1 MMTAALAIAGA
12 AKKSRKK
19 NRFVAGIDLDDCDE
33 GKASSSSSSSSS
45 STSTLCSSTAT
56 PVLDLTAPN
65 VSLNE
70 PVSQINVPKA
80 GRAMY
85 IIFISINSVHILP
98 IF

>member
-33 GKASSSSSSSSS
+33 GKAPSSSSSSSS
-45 STSTLCSSTAT
+45 STSTLCLSTAT

-80 GRAMY
+80 GNVY
-85 IIFISINSVHILP
+85 NFHFN
-98 IF
+98 